1 MRRMNMCMVH
11 GYGNNSRVHVASV
24 CTTIWEKIAMDND
37 MKDEPWADTKRNE
50 IVTTAKMKRSTC

>member
-1 MRRMNMCMVH
+1 MH
-11 GYGNNSRVHVASV
+11 GYGNNSRVHEASV

-37 MKDEPWADTKRNE
+37 NKDEPWADTKRNE